1 MAREHDE
8 IMNMAYLEVAVTGK
22 YPSKYLQFK
31 SKYVDQLD
39 ILDHE
44 EKEISLC
51 RSDYLSFA
59 YYFSTAI
66 DHSRVPFNYYNDPT
80 KYFEYGRV
88 SNPHVRTTEWDWQ
101 IDPTGFRN
109 VLNKI
114 HSRFNLPVFPIENG
128 IGVHETWDGVN
139 PVDDQYRI
147 DYMQEHINAML
158 DAIHLD
164 GVPVLGY
171 LGWGLIDLLSSKGDM
186 RKRYG
191 LVYVNRE
198 NLDIKDMK
206 SSPKRSY
213 YWFKDL
219 IEKLGYEVK

>member
-1 MAREHDE
+1 MALFVH
-8 IMNMAYLEVAVTGK
+8 
-22 YPSKYLQFK
+22 
-31 SKYVDQLD
+31 LD
-39 ILDHE
+39 
-44 EKEISLC
+44 
-51 RSDYLSFA
+51 
-59 YYFSTAI
+59 
-66 DHSRVPFNYYNDPT
+66 
-80 KYFEYGRV
+80 
-88 SNPHVRTTEWDWQ
+88 
-101 IDPTGFRN
+101 
-109 VLNKI
+109 
-114 HSRFNLPVFPIENG
+114 SRFFTDSVDTSLKSGSKRIPIENG

-164 GVPVLGY
+164 GAPVLGY

-186 RKRYG
+186 RKRYR